1 MREGIIKLINPSRL
15 EERAD
20 VNMMKFSKDLKK
32 EILSLIK
39 NINGRITGGEPFMGL
54 RMGELGKNTF
64 TQATGWPRLMEKPT
78 QPETEVL

>member
-1 MREGIIKLINPSRL
+1 MKLKNPSRL

-20 VNMMKFSKDLKK
+20 VDMMKFSKDLKK
-32 EILSLIK
+32 ILSLIK

-54 RMGELGKNTF
+54 RMGELGKNAF
-64 TQATGWPRLMEKPT
+64 TQATSWPRLLEKPT